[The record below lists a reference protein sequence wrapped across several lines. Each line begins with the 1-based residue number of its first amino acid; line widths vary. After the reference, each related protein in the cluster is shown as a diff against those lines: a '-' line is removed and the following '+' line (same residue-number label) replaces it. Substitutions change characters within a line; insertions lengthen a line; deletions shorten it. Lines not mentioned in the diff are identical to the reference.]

1 MKKNDSLIQYFL
13 QKKSLINKSF
23 IFIVLFFI
31 IFLIIN
37 QNYKKSPFIAKL
49 HLEGMINNESN
60 FVEQINQLKQNERL
74 KAILVIVNSPGG
86 TFVSSKEIYDSL
98 KLFDKKIPIAVYMRE
113 VATSGAYLVA
123 LGADK
128 IFANTGTITGSVG
141 VILQTADITVLLD
154 KIGVNPLVIK
164 SGDLK
169 AVPNPVE
176 RTDSLQY
183 EYIKNIV
190 LLMQEEFGKIVNLER
205 EISSRDQ
212 EKIVDGRIFTS
223 NQAKKINLIDEVGV
237 ESDALDWLKKKAGL
251 DDKIKIIDYA
261 EKGDF
266 FEFLNLKFLNKFN
279 NMNLKLTDGI
289 LAIWTP

>member
-1 MKKNDSLIQYFL
+1 M
-13 QKKSLINKSF
+13 
-23 IFIVLFFI
+23 
-31 IFLIIN
+31 
-37 QNYKKSPFIAKL
+37 
-49 HLEGMINNESN
+49 
-60 FVEQINQLKQNERL
+60 
-74 KAILVIVNSPGG
+74 LVA
-86 TFVSSKEIYDSL
+86 KEIYDSL

-266 FEFLNLKFLNKFN
+266 LNF
-279 NMNLKLTDGI
+279 
-289 LAIWTP
+289 

>member
-1 MKKNDSLIQYFL
+1 
-13 QKKSLINKSF
+13 
-23 IFIVLFFI
+23 
-31 IFLIIN
+31 
-37 QNYKKSPFIAKL
+37 
-49 HLEGMINNESN
+49 MINNESN

-237 ESDALDWLKKKAGL
+237 ESDALDWLKKRQV
-251 DDKIKIIDYA
+251 
-261 EKGDF
+261 
-266 FEFLNLKFLNKFN
+266 
-279 NMNLKLTDGI
+279 
-289 LAIWTP
+289 